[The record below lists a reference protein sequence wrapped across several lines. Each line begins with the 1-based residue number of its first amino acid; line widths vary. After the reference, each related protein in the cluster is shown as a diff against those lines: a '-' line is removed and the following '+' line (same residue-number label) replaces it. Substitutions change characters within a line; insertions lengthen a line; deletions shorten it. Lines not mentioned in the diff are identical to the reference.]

1 MSISIFDASIP
12 VFVHGLKNLSNVLR
26 KGAAHA
32 EAKKVDPAV
41 YLGMRLSPDMFPLLK
56 QVQIACDLAKGP
68 AARLA
73 GVERP
78 TFEDVEVSFEDLQ
91 ARIDKTVAFLQSITP
106 EQLEGSESREIHI
119 TLRGQDVAFRGQPYL
134 LSFALPNFYFHL
146 TTSYALLRHAGVE
159 LGKADYVGPLQLA

>member
-1 MSISIFDASIP
+1 MTISMFDASIP
-12 VFVHGLKNLSNVLR
+12 VFVHGLNNLAGVLR

-32 EAKKVDPAV
+32 LAKKVDPAV
-41 YLGMRLSPDMFPLLK
+41 YLGMRLAPDMFPLLK

-78 TFEDVEVSFEDLQ
+78 THEDVEHSFEDLI
-91 ARIDKTVAFLQSITP
+91 ARIDKTIAFLQSITP
-106 EQLEGSESREIHI
+106 EQLEGAEERSVSL
-119 TLRGQDVAFRGQPYL
+119 TLRGNDVSFRGQPYL
-134 LSFALPNFYFHL
+134 LYFALPNFYFHL

-159 LGKADYVGPLQLA
+159 LGKADYVGPLQQ